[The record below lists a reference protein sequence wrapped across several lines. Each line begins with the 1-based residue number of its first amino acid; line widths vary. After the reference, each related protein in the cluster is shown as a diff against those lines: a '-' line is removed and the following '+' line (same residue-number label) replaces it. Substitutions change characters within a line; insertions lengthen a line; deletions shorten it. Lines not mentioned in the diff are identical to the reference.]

1 MATENI
7 KKITIKQADLP
18 PLMVENEGYVFR
30 YRIISDDKNRR
41 SHWSPIKTIKPEF
54 TFVSKILHHSKTGGD
69 VSVLTW
75 DPVVIKKGT
84 NVIKQA
90 DAYDV
95 WVKWHKS
102 DNGDWIHNGTV
113 TNNTLSLV
121 IPSTYTIN
129 DIVQA
134 SAPNKLTVEI
144 YLKGSPVTRSSSF
157 LRVYQGGPY
166 TI

>member
-54 TFVSKILHHSKTGGD
+54 TFVSKTLHHSKTGD

-95 WVKWHKS
+95 WIKWGRNS
-102 DNGDWIHNGTV
+102 DGDWIHNGTI

-129 DIVQA
+129 DVVQA
-134 SAPNKLTVEI
+134 SPPNRLTVEI
-144 YLKGSPVTRSSSF
+144 YLKGSPITRSSSF

>member
-7 KKITIKQADLP
+7 KKVTIKQSDLP

-30 YRIISDDKNRR
+30 YRIVSDDRNRR
-41 SHWSPIKTIKPEF
+41 SHWSPIKNIKPEF
-54 TFVSKILHHSKTGGD
+54 TFVSKTLHHSKTGD
-69 VSVLTW
+69 VSILTW

-84 NVIKQA
+84 NTIKQA
-90 DAYDV
+90 DLYDV
-95 WVKWHKS
+95 WLKWDRGDS
-102 DNGDWIHNGTV
+102 GDWIHNGTI
-113 TNNTLSLV
+113 NSNTLSLV

-129 DIVQA
+129 DIVQG

-144 YLKGSPVTRSSSF
+144 YLNGSPITRSSSF

-166 TI
+166 TV